1 MMSLCVGW
9 HGYQMD
15 LEHYFGRENQLVKV
29 RLDNAAS
36 MQFLSAGQKSRV
48 IARLARS
55 RGEWTGW
62 FVRESMESMCQRLS
76 ISEISVLFHVCSEQG
91 DIKERRNL

>member
-9 HGYQMD
+9 HVYQMD

-29 RLDNAAS
+29 RLDNATS

-48 IARLARS
+48 ILQLARS
-55 RGEWTGW
+55 RGGWTGQ
-62 FVRESMESMCQRLS
+62 FALEGMESVCQRLS
-76 ISEISVLFHVCSEQG
+76 VSEISVLFLSLIH
-91 DIKERRNL
+91 I